1 MHSHHLT
8 LQFNWFLA
16 HYISLPNSLTHTQ
29 TPIRPSSPPNFPSCS
44 GHSLNIRN
52 QNQEQGWTCLNQW
65 VQYWWVYWFSTTS
78 REVTTNILSST
89 VLHVLKSLLHAVAQ
103 IGSLLSMVLHT
114 VFSFLKFSILPV
126 VWRIIP
132 ASAGN
137 TMENLKNTYFFFF
150 YRAYLE
156 RTAVLHIFLNNIYC
170 SYPHNLC
177 DRECFFCS
185 PFSC

>member
-16 HYISLPNSLTHTQ
+16 HYMSLPNSLTHTQ
-29 TPIRPSSPPNFPSCS
+29 TPIRSSSPPNFPSCS

-114 VFSFLKFSILPV
+114 VFSFLKFSILPG

-137 TMENLKNTYFFFF
+137 TMENLKNTYFFFLPRLLGTHCCIT
-150 YRAYLE
+150 Y
-156 RTAVLHIFLNNIYC
+156 
-170 SYPHNLC
+170 
-177 DRECFFCS
+177 
-185 PFSC
+185 FS